1 MSEEDYLDLYEKHQ
15 AGTATPAERARFEAY
30 LGTADLP
37 DLPWN
42 EAEHGDEGA
51 TQAAIFQRLRQNGVS
66 APTRRRRT
74 PWAALLAFVLVLVA
88 GIGGYWKWQHRAAP
102 AVAQRS
108 ARPAAPVV
116 LRPGRNQA
124 VLTLADGRTVLLDQA
139 HLGVLAQQGGSQVQK
154 TADGQLIYA
163 AGTLAASQPLLY
175 NTVATPRGGQYQL
188 TLPDGS
194 QVWLNAASS
203 LRFPV
208 ALTGA
213 ERRVELT
220 GEAYFEVAKDARH
233 PFKVAAR
240 GTEVTV
246 LGTHFDVQAYD
257 DEPALAA
264 TLLEG
269 AVRLNLGAQQALLR
283 PGQQARP
290 RPDGTIQV
298 REVDV
303 QHAVAWKNGYFV
315 FNDEPIEAIMRQV
328 ARWYDV
334 DVRCPSTL
342 TNKDFNGKISRYKD
356 AADVLRVLELTGA
369 VHFTTQGRRITVQP

>member
-1 MSEEDYLDLYEKHQ
+1 MTDEEYLILFEKHQ
-15 AGTATPAERARFEAY
+15 ANMATPEELARFKAY
-30 LGTADLP
+30 LETVELP
-37 DLPWN
+37 DLPWD
-42 EAEHGDEGA
+42 EARMGAELDTRNSIFGRLQQA
-51 TQAAIFQRLRQNGVS
+51 TQPLR
-66 APTRRRRT
+66 PKRRRQ
-74 PWAALLAFVLVLVA
+74 WAGLLGLLALLVVGL
-88 GIGGYWKWQHRAAP
+88 GYWSMRTRK
-102 AVAQRS
+102 
-108 ARPAAPVV
+108 AAPVAATKPAKPQP
-116 LRPGRNQA
+116 LAAGRNQA
-124 VLTLADGRTVLLDQA
+124 LLTLADGRTVLLDQA
-139 HLGVLAQQGGSQVQK
+139 HLGLLAQQGGSQVQK
-154 TADGQLIYA
+154 TADGQLRYA
-163 AGTLAASQPLLY
+163 ASAPTASQPLY

-208 ALTGA
+208 AFTGA

-240 GTEVTV
+240 GAEVTV

-269 AVRLNLGAQQALLR
+269 AVRLGQGTQQALLR
-283 PGQQARP
+283 PGQQARCWP
-290 RPDGTIQV
+290 QGTIQV
-298 REVDV
+298 HEVDV

-328 ARWYDV
+328 SRWYDV
-334 DVRCPSTL
+334 DVHYQSTL

-369 VHFTTQGRRITVQP
+369 VHFTTEGRRITVQP

>member
-1 MSEEDYLDLYEKHQ
+1 MTDDEYLDLYEKQ
-15 AGTATPAERARFEAY
+15 QTRTATAEELARLEAY
-30 LGTADLP
+30 LAAHPLP
-37 DLPWN
+37 DLPWD
-42 EAEHGDEGA
+42 EARMGA
-51 TQAAIFQRLRQNGVS
+51 EAAARTAIWQRLEPGLK
-66 APTRRRRT
+66 PPRRRRR
-74 PWAALLAFVLVLVA
+74 WASLLVLIVVLVA
-88 GIGGYWKWQHRAAP
+88 GAGYLRWQRAAAP
-102 AVAQRS
+102 AI
-108 ARPAAPVV
+108 ARRPPAAPAR
-116 LRPGRNQA
+116 LAPGRSQA
-124 VLTLADGRTVLLDQA
+124 LLTLADGRTVLLDQVSQG
-139 HLGVLAQQGGSQVQK
+139 LLARQGASQVQK
-154 TADGQLIYA
+154 TADGQLRYA
-163 AGTLAASQPLLY
+163 AGALAAGQPLLY

-203 LRFPV
+203 LHFPV
-208 ALTGA
+208 AFAGA

-220 GEAYFEVAKDARH
+220 GEAYFEVAKDAKH

-240 GTEVTV
+240 GAEITV
-246 LGTHFDVQAYD
+246 LGTHFDVQAYS
-257 DEPALAA
+257 DEPALAT

-269 AVRLNLGAQQALLR
+269 AVRLGQGTQQALLR
-283 PGQQARP
+283 PGQQARCWAT
-290 RPDGTIQV
+290 GTIQV

-334 DVRCPSTL
+334 DVQYQGTL

-369 VHFTTQGRRITVQP
+369 VHFTTEGRRITVQP

>member
-1 MSEEDYLDLYEKHQ
+1 MTDDEYLDLYEKQ
-15 AGTATPAERARFEAY
+15 QTRTATAEELARLEAY
-30 LGTADLP
+30 LAAHPLP
-37 DLPWN
+37 DLPWD
-42 EAEHGDEGA
+42 EARMGTEAA
-51 TQAAIFQRLRQNGVS
+51 TQAAIWQRLRPGLK
-66 APTRRRRT
+66 PPRRRLR
-74 PWAALLAFVLVLVA
+74 WAGLLALVVVLVA
-88 GIGGYWKWQHRAAP
+88 GAGYLRWQRAPAPVAARRPAPPAAP
-102 AVAQRS
+102 AQLA
-108 ARPAAPVV
+108 
-116 LRPGRNQA
+116 PGRSQA
-124 VLTLADGRTVLLDQA
+124 LLTLADGRTVLLDQA
-139 HLGVLAQQGGSQVQK
+139 GRGLLARQGSSQVQK
-154 TADGQLIYA
+154 TAAGQLRYA
-163 AGTLAASQPLLY
+163 AGVAAASQPLLY

-208 ALTGA
+208 AFAGA

-240 GTEVTV
+240 GAEVTV
-246 LGTHFDVQAYD
+246 LGTHFDVQAYP

-269 AVRLNLGAQQALLR
+269 AVRLRQGAQQVLLR
-283 PGQQARP
+283 PGQQGRP
-290 RPDGTIQV
+290 QPDGTVQV

-303 QHAVAWKNGYFV
+303 QHAVAWKNGYFI
-315 FNDEPIEAIMRQV
+315 FTDEPIEGIMRQV

-334 DVRCPSTL
+334 DVQYQGAL
-342 TNKDFNGKISRYKD
+342 TDKDFNGKISRYKD
-356 AADVLRVLELTGA
+356 AAAVLRMLELTGA

>member
-1 MSEEDYLDLYEKHQ
+1 MTEEEYLALYEKHQ
-15 AGTATPAERARFEAY
+15 AGTATPAEQARFDAY
-30 LGTADLP
+30 LATADLP

-42 EAEHGDEGA
+42 EAEHGDEAA
-51 TQAAIFQRLRQNGVS
+51 TQAAIYQRLRQSGVS
-66 APTRRRRT
+66 APARRRRT
-74 PWAALLAFVLVLVA
+74 PWAALLAFVVLLVA
-88 GIGGYWKWQHRAAP
+88 GGYWSWQHRAAP
-102 AVAQRS
+102 TVAQRP
-108 ARPAAPVV
+108 ARPAAPQA
-116 LRPGRNQA
+116 LRPGHNQA
-124 VLTLADGRTVLLDQA
+124 LLTLADGRTVLLDQA
-139 HLGVLAQQGGSQVQK
+139 HLGLLAQQGGSQVQK
-154 TADGQLIYA
+154 TADGQLRYA
-163 AGTLAASQPLLY
+163 ASTGASALLY

-208 ALTGA
+208 AFTGA

-220 GEAYFEVAKDARH
+220 GEAYFEIAKDARH

-240 GTEVTV
+240 GAEVTV

-257 DEPALAA
+257 DEPALAT
-264 TLLEG
+264 TLLKG
-269 AVRLNLGAQQALLR
+269 AVRLGQGAQQALLR
-283 PGQQARP
+283 PGQQARCWP
-290 RPDGTIQV
+290 QGTLQV

-334 DVRCPSTL
+334 DVQYQGTL

-369 VHFTTQGRRITVQP
+369 VHFTTQGRRIVVQP

>member
-1 MSEEDYLDLYEKHQ
+1 MTDEEYVSLFEKHQ
-15 AGTATPAERARFEAY
+15 ANTATPEELARFKTY
-30 LGTADLP
+30 LAQTELP
-37 DLPWN
+37 DLPW
-42 EAEHGDEGA
+42 DEKLMGSEED
-51 TQAAIFQRLRQNGVS
+51 TQAGIWERLHQTV
-66 APTRRRRT
+66 APPRPKQTRRR
-74 PWAALLAFVLVLVA
+74 AGLLLALAVVLMV
-88 GIGGYWKWQHRAAP
+88 IGLGYIAWP
-102 AVAQRS
+102 G
-108 ARPAAPVV
+108 RPAPVPV
-116 LRPGRNQA
+116 AVRSLPHPLAPGRNQA
-124 VLTLADGRTVLLDQA
+124 VLTLADGSTVLLDQVRKG
-139 HLGVLAQQGGSQVQK
+139 LLAQQGGSQVQK
-154 TADGQLIYA
+154 TADGQLRYA
-163 AGTLAASQPLLY
+163 AGEATTPTLLF

-208 ALTGA
+208 AFAGA

-233 PFKVAAR
+233 PFKVTAR
-240 GTEVTV
+240 GAEVTV
-246 LGTHFDVQAYD
+246 LGTHFNVQAYD
-257 DEPALAA
+257 DEPALAT

-283 PGQQARP
+283 PGQQAQA

-334 DVRCPSTL
+334 DVRCQGTL

-369 VHFTTQGRRITVQP
+369 VHFTTEGRRITVQP

>member
-1 MSEEDYLDLYEKHQ
+1 MTDEEYLDLYEKHQ
-15 AGTATPAERARFEAY
+15 AGTATPAERARFEAT
-30 LGTADLP
+30 LGAADLP
-37 DLPWN
+37 DLPWQ
-42 EAEHGDEGA
+42 AAAHGDEAA
-51 TQAAIFQRLRQNGVS
+51 TQAAIFQRLRQSGVP
-66 APTRRRRT
+66 APGRRRRT
-74 PWAALLAFVLVLVA
+74 PWAALLAFVMLLVA
-88 GIGGYWKWQHRAAP
+88 GVGGYWGWQRRAAP
-102 AVAQRS
+102 AVARRP
-108 ARPAAPVV
+108 APRPAAPVA

-124 VLTLADGRTVLLDQA
+124 LLTLADGRTVLLDQA
-139 HLGVLAQQGGSQVQK
+139 HLGLLARQGGSQVQK
-154 TADGQLIYA
+154 TADGQLRYAGGA
-163 AGTLAASQPLLY
+163 AGGARLY

-208 ALTGA
+208 AFTEA

-233 PFKVAAR
+233 PFKVTAR
-240 GTEVTV
+240 GAEVTV

-269 AVRLNLGAQQALLR
+269 AVQVRQGTQQALLR
-283 PGQQARP
+283 PGQQGRCWP
-290 RPDGTIQV
+290 QGQVQV

-334 DVRCPSTL
+334 DVQYQGVL

-356 AADVLRVLELTGA
+356 AADVLRVLALTGA
-369 VHFTTQGRRITVQP
+369 VHFTTEGRRITVQP

>member
-1 MSEEDYLDLYEKHQ
+1 MTDDEYLDLYDKQ
-15 AGTATPAERARFEAY
+15 QTRTATAEELARLEAY
-30 LGTADLP
+30 LAANPLP
-37 DLPWN
+37 DLPWD
-42 EAEHGDEGA
+42 EARMGA
-51 TQAAIFQRLRQNGVS
+51 EEAARAAIWQRLRPSLQP
-66 APTRRRRT
+66 ARRRRR
-74 PWAALLAFVLVLVA
+74 WAGLLALVVVLVA
-88 GIGGYWKWQHRAAP
+88 GIGYLRWPRTP
-102 AVAQRS
+102 TPPVASRPG
-108 ARPAAPVV
+108 RPAAPAR
-116 LRPGRNQA
+116 LAPGRNQA
-124 VLTLADGRTVLLDQA
+124 LLTLADGRTVLLDQA
-139 HLGVLAQQGGSQVQK
+139 GRGLLARQGGSQVQK
-154 TADGQLIYA
+154 TADGQLRYA
-163 AGTLAASQPLLY
+163 VGAPTTGQPLLY

-208 ALTGA
+208 AFTGA

-240 GTEVTV
+240 GAEVTV
-246 LGTHFDVQAYD
+246 LGTHFDVQAYP

-269 AVRLNLGAQQALLR
+269 AVRLSQGSRQVVLQ

-290 RPDGTIQV
+290 QPDGTVQV
-298 REVDV
+298 RAVDV

-315 FNDEPIEAIMRQV
+315 FNDEPIEGIMRQV

-334 DVRCPSTL
+334 DVQYQGAL

-356 AADVLRVLELTGA
+356 AAAVLRMLELTGA
-369 VHFTTQGRRITVQP
+369 VRFTTQGHRITVQP

>member
-1 MSEEDYLDLYEKHQ
+1 MTDEEYLDLYEKHQ
-15 AGTATPAERARFEAY
+15 AGTATPAERARFEAT
-30 LGTADLP
+30 LGAADLP
-37 DLPWN
+37 DLPWQ
-42 EAEHGDEGA
+42 AAAHGDEAA
-51 TQAAIFQRLRQNGVS
+51 TQAAIFQRLRQSGVP
-66 APTRRRRT
+66 APGRRRRT
-74 PWAALLAFVLVLVA
+74 PWAALLAFVVLLVA
-88 GIGGYWKWQHRAAP
+88 GVGGYWGWQRRAAP
-102 AVAQRS
+102 AVARRP
-108 ARPAAPVV
+108 APRPAAPVA

-124 VLTLADGRTVLLDQA
+124 LLTLADGRTVLLDQA
-139 HLGVLAQQGGSQVQK
+139 HLGLLARQGGSQVQK
-154 TADGQLIYA
+154 TADGQLRYAGGA
-163 AGTLAASQPLLY
+163 AGGARLY

-208 ALTGA
+208 AFTEA

-233 PFKVAAR
+233 PFKVTAR
-240 GTEVTV
+240 GAEVTV

-269 AVRLNLGAQQALLR
+269 AVQVRQGTQQALLR
-283 PGQQARP
+283 PGQQGRCWP
-290 RPDGTIQV
+290 QGQVQV

-334 DVRCPSTL
+334 DVQYQGVL

-356 AADVLRVLELTGA
+356 AADVLRVLALTGA
-369 VHFTTQGRRITVQP
+369 VHFTTEGRRITVQP

>member
-1 MSEEDYLDLYEKHQ
+1 MTDDEYLDLYDKQ
-15 AGTATPAERARFEAY
+15 QTRTATAEELARLEAY
-30 LGTADLP
+30 LAATALP
-37 DLPWN
+37 DLPWE
-42 EAEHGDEGA
+42 EARMGPQA
-51 TQAAIFQRLRQNGVS
+51 TVQAAIWRRLQGSMAPPPARRRLR
-66 APTRRRRT
+66 
-74 PWAALLAFVLVLVA
+74 WASLVALLVGLVA
-88 GIGGYWKWQHRAAP
+88 GLGYLRW
-102 AVAQRS
+102 
-108 ARPAAPVV
+108 RPAAPLAAKRPVAPV
-116 LRPGRNQA
+116 APARLAPGRSQA
-124 VLTLADGRTVLLDQA
+124 LLTLADGRTVLLDQA
-139 HLGVLAQQGGSQVQK
+139 RQGLLARQGASQVQK
-154 TADGQLIYA
+154 TASGQLRYATSAPA
-163 AGTLAASQPLLY
+163 AGQPLLY

-208 ALTGA
+208 AFSGA

-220 GEAYFEVAKDARH
+220 GEAYFEVAKDAVH

-240 GTEVTV
+240 GAEVVV
-246 LGTHFDVQAYD
+246 LGTHFDVNAYA
-257 DEPALAA
+257 DEPALAT

-269 AVRLNLGAQQALLR
+269 AVRLSQGAQQATLR

-290 RPDGTIQV
+290 RPGGTIQV
-298 REVDV
+298 REVDP

-334 DVRCPSTL
+334 DVQYQGRL

-356 AADVLRVLELTGA
+356 ATAVLHMLELTGA

>member
-1 MSEEDYLDLYEKHQ
+1 MTDEEYLILFEKCQ
-15 AGTATPAERARFEAY
+15 ANTATAAERARFEAY
-30 LGTADLP
+30 LAAAELP

-42 EAEHGDEGA
+42 EASMGAEAATRHRIFERLQPA
-51 TQAAIFQRLRQNGVS
+51 TQPPR
-66 APTRRRRT
+66 PKRRRQ
-74 PWAALLAFVLVLVA
+74 WAGLLALLAVLAIGLV
-88 GIGGYWKWQHRAAP
+88 YWNLRPRQAAP
-102 AVAQRS
+102 LATTK
-108 ARPAAPVV
+108 PAKLQPLA
-116 LRPGRNQA
+116 PGRSQA
-124 VLTLADGRTVLLDQA
+124 TLTLADGRTVLLDQA
-139 HLGVLAQQGGSQVQK
+139 QRGMLARQGASQVQK
-154 TADGQLIYA
+154 TADGQLRYA
-163 AGTLAASQPLLY
+163 AGAAAANTLLF

-208 ALTGA
+208 AFTGA

-220 GEAYFEVAKDARH
+220 GEAYFEVAKDAKH

-246 LGTHFDVQAYD
+246 LGTHFDVQAYA
-257 DEPALAA
+257 DEPALAT

-269 AVRLNLGAQQALLR
+269 SVRLRQGAQQVLLR
-283 PGQQARP
+283 PGQQAQP
-290 RPDGTIQV
+290 RPAGTIRV

-328 ARWYDV
+328 SRWYDV
-334 DVRCPSTL
+334 DVRYQGTL

-356 AADVLRVLELTGA
+356 AAAVLRVLELTGA
-369 VHFTTQGRRITVQP
+369 VHFTTEGRRITVQP

>member
-1 MSEEDYLDLYEKHQ
+1 MTEEEYLILFEKHQ
-15 AGTATPAERARFEAY
+15 AHTATPAELARFQAY
-30 LGTADLP
+30 LAQAELP
-37 DLPWN
+37 DLPWDEHLLGP
-42 EAEHGDEGA
+42 EAA
-51 TQAAIFQRLRQNGVS
+51 TRTRIFERLRAATG
-66 APTRRRRT
+66 PPRRRRRQQ
-74 PWAALLAFVLVLVA
+74 WAGLSMLLAALAA
-88 GIGGYWKWQHRAAP
+88 GLGYWHWHHLP
-102 AVAQRS
+102 P
-108 ARPAAPVV
+108 PAAPVAV
-116 LRPGRNQA
+116 QKPAAPQPLAPNHNQA
-124 VLTLADGRTVLLDQA
+124 LLTLADGRTVLLNQA
-139 HLGVLAQQGGSQVQK
+139 QRGVLARQGASQVQK
-154 TADGQLIYA
+154 TADGQLRYA
-163 AGTLAASQPLLY
+163 AGAPLASQPLLY

-208 ALTGA
+208 AFGGA

-240 GTEVTV
+240 GAEVTV
-246 LGTHFDVQAYD
+246 LGTHFDVQSYA
-257 DEPALAA
+257 DEPALAT

-269 AVRLNLGAQQALLR
+269 AVQLRQGTQQTLLR
-283 PGQQARP
+283 PGQQAQAQ
-290 RPDGTIQV
+290 PDGNIRV

-315 FNDEPIEAIMRQV
+315 FNDEPIEGIMRQV

-334 DVRCPSTL
+334 DVQYRGAL
-342 TNKDFNGKISRYKD
+342 TDKDFNGKISRYKD
-356 AADVLRVLELTGA
+356 AAAVLRMLELTGA

>member
-1 MSEEDYLDLYEKHQ
+1 MTDDEYLDLYEKQ
-15 AGTATPAERARFEAY
+15 QTRTATAGELARLEAY
-30 LGTADLP
+30 LAAHPLP
-37 DLPWN
+37 DLPWDEVRMGA
-42 EAEHGDEGA
+42 EAA
-51 TQAAIFQRLRQNGVS
+51 AQAAIWQRLRPGLK
-66 APTRRRRT
+66 PPRRRLR
-74 PWAALLAFVLVLVA
+74 WAGLLALVVVLVA
-88 GIGGYWKWQHRAAP
+88 GAGYLRWQLTPAPGVARRPAPPAAP
-102 AVAQRS
+102 ARLA
-108 ARPAAPVV
+108 
-116 LRPGRNQA
+116 PGRNQA
-124 VLTLADGRTVLLDQA
+124 LLTLADGRTVLLDQA
-139 HLGVLAQQGGSQVQK
+139 GRGLLARQGASQVQK
-154 TADGQLIYA
+154 TADGQLRYA
-163 AGTLAASQPLLY
+163 ASAPTASQPLLY

-208 ALTGA
+208 AFAGA

-240 GTEVTV
+240 GAEVTV
-246 LGTHFDVQAYD
+246 LGTHFDVQAYP
-257 DEPALAA
+257 DEPVLAT

-269 AVRLNLGAQQALLR
+269 AVRLTQGAQQALLR

-290 RPDGTIQV
+290 RPDGSIQV

-303 QHAVAWKNGYFV
+303 QHAVAWKTGYFV
-315 FNDEPIEAIMRQV
+315 FNDEPIEGIMRQV

-334 DVRCPSTL
+334 DVQYQGVL
-342 TNKDFNGKISRYKD
+342 TDKDFNGKISRYKD
-356 AADVLRVLELTGA
+356 AAAVLRMLELTGT

>member
-1 MSEEDYLDLYEKHQ
+1 MTDEEYLDLYEKHQ
-15 AGTATPAERARFEAY
+15 AGTATPAERARFEAT
-30 LGTADLP
+30 LGAADLP
-37 DLPWN
+37 DLPWQ
-42 EAEHGDEGA
+42 AAAHGDEAA
-51 TQAAIFQRLRQNGVS
+51 TQAAIFQRLRQSGVP
-66 APTRRRRT
+66 APGRRRRT
-74 PWAALLAFVLVLVA
+74 PWAALLVFVVLLVA
-88 GIGGYWKWQHRAAP
+88 GVGGYWSWQRRAAP
-102 AVAQRS
+102 AVARRP
-108 ARPAAPVV
+108 ARPAAPVA

-124 VLTLADGRTVLLDQA
+124 LLTLADGRTVLLDQA
-139 HLGVLAQQGGSQVQK
+139 HLGLLARQGGSQVQK
-154 TADGQLIYA
+154 TADGQLRYAGGA
-163 AGTLAASQPLLY
+163 AGGARLY

-208 ALTGA
+208 AFTEA

-233 PFKVAAR
+233 PFKVTAR
-240 GTEVTV
+240 GAEVTV

-269 AVRLNLGAQQALLR
+269 AVQVRQGTQQALLR
-283 PGQQARP
+283 PGQQGRCWP
-290 RPDGTIQV
+290 QGQVQV

-334 DVRCPSTL
+334 DVQYQGVL

-356 AADVLRVLELTGA
+356 AADVLRVLALTGA
-369 VHFTTQGRRITVQP
+369 VHFTTEGRRITVQP

>member
-1 MSEEDYLDLYEKHQ
+1 MTEEEYLDLYEKHQ
-15 AGTATPAERARFEAY
+15 AGTATPAEQARFEAT
-30 LGTADLP
+30 LGAAYLP
-37 DLPWN
+37 DLPWQK
-42 EAEHGDEGA
+42 AEHGDEAA
-51 TQAAIFQRLRQNGVS
+51 TQAAIFQRLQQSGVP
-66 APTRRRRT
+66 APGRRRRT
-74 PWAALLAFVLVLVA
+74 PWAALLAFVLLLVA
-88 GIGGYWKWQHRAAP
+88 GGGGYWNWQHRTAP
-102 AVAQRS
+102 TVAQQP
-108 ARPAAPVV
+108 ARPAAPVA

-124 VLTLADGRTVLLDQA
+124 MLTLADGRTVLLDQA
-139 HLGVLAQQGGSQVQK
+139 HPGMLAQQGSSQVQK
-154 TADGQLIYA
+154 TADGQLRYA
-163 AGTLAASQPLLY
+163 TGVPIANQPLLY

-208 ALTGA
+208 AFSGG

-220 GEAYFEVAKDARH
+220 GEAYFEVAKDGQH

-240 GTEVTV
+240 GAEVTV

-269 AVRLNLGAQQALLR
+269 SVRLDQGAQQALLR
-283 PGQQARP
+283 PGQQGRCWP
-290 RPDGTIQV
+290 QGKMQV
-298 REVDV
+298 QEVDV

-334 DVRCPSTL
+334 DVRYQGAL
-342 TNKDFNGKISRYKD
+342 ANKDFNGKISRYKD

-369 VHFTTQGRRITVQP
+369 VHFTTEGRRITVQP

>member
-1 MSEEDYLDLYEKHQ
+1 MTEDEYLDLYEKHQ

-30 LGTADLP
+30 LGAADLP
-37 DLPWN
+37 DLPWQ
-42 EAEHGDEGA
+42 EAEHGNEA
-51 TQAAIFQRLRQNGVS
+51 TTQAAIFQHLRQSGVP
-66 APTRRRRT
+66 APTRRRRQL
-74 PWAALLAFVLVLVA
+74 WAALLACVVVLVA
-88 GIGGYWKWQHRAAP
+88 GVEGYWGWQHQAAP
-102 AVAQRS
+102 TVVQRP
-108 ARPAAPVV
+108 ARPVAPVA
-116 LRPGRNQA
+116 LHPGRNQA
-124 VLTLADGRTVLLDQA
+124 VLTLADGSTVLLDQA
-139 HLGVLAQQGGSQVQK
+139 RQGLLARQGGSQVQK
-154 TADGQLIYA
+154 TADGQLRYA
-163 AGTLAASQPLLY
+163 AGAASTAPLY
-175 NTVATPRGGQYQL
+175 NMVATPRGGQYQL

-208 ALTGA
+208 AFTGA

-240 GTEVTV
+240 GAEVTV

-257 DEPALAA
+257 DEPALTA

-269 AVRLNLGAQQALLR
+269 AVRLDLGAQQALLR

-298 REVDV
+298 RAVDV

-334 DVRCPSTL
+334 DVRCQGL
-342 TNKDFNGKISRYKD
+342 LANKDFNGKISRYKD

-369 VHFTTQGRRITVQP
+369 VHFTTESRRITVQP

>member
-1 MSEEDYLDLYEKHQ
+1 MTDEEYLDLYEKHQ
-15 AGTATPAERARFEAY
+15 AGTATPAEQARFEAY
-30 LGTADLP
+30 LGTIDLP
-37 DLPWN
+37 DLPWQ
-42 EAEHGDEGA
+42 AAAHGDEAA
-51 TQAAIFQRLRQNGVS
+51 TQAAVYQRLRQSGVP
-66 APTRRRRT
+66 APGRRRRT
-74 PWAALLAFVLVLVA
+74 PWAALLAFAVLLIA
-88 GIGGYWKWQHRAAP
+88 GVGGYWSWQHRAAP
-102 AVAQRS
+102 AVAR
-108 ARPAAPVV
+108 RPALRPAVPVA

-124 VLTLADGRTVLLDQA
+124 LLTLADGRTVLLDQA
-139 HLGVLAQQGGSQVQK
+139 HLGLLARQGGSQVQK
-154 TADGQLIYA
+154 TADGQLRYAVGA
-163 AGTLAASQPLLY
+163 AGGGLLY

-208 ALTGA
+208 AFTGA

-220 GEAYFEVAKDARH
+220 GEAYFEVAKDAKH

-240 GTEVTV
+240 GAEVTV
-246 LGTHFDVQAYD
+246 LGTHFDVQAYA

-269 AVRLNLGAQQALLR
+269 AVRLSQGTQRALLR
-283 PGQQARP
+283 PGQQGRCWP
-290 RPDGTIQV
+290 QGQVQV

-334 DVRCPSTL
+334 DVQYQGAL

-356 AADVLRVLELTGA
+356 AADVLRVLALTGA
-369 VHFTTQGRRITVQP
+369 VHFTTEGRRITVQP

>member
-1 MSEEDYLDLYEKHQ
+1 MTDEEYLILFEKCQ
-15 AGTATPAERARFEAY
+15 ANTATAAERARFDAY
-30 LGTADLP
+30 LATAELP
-37 DLPWN
+37 DLPWDAASMGA
-42 EAEHGDEGA
+42 EAA
-51 TQAAIFQRLRQNGVS
+51 TRHRISERLQHATR
-66 APTRRRRT
+66 PPRPKRRRQ
-74 PWAALLAFVLVLVA
+74 WAGLLALLAALV
-88 GIGGYWKWQHRAAP
+88 IGLGYWHLRPYQAAP
-102 AVAQRS
+102 LATVK
-108 ARPAAPVV
+108 PAKPQPLA
-116 LRPGRNQA
+116 PGRSQA
-124 VLTLADGRTVLLDQA
+124 TLTLADGRTVLLDQA
-139 HLGVLAQQGGSQVQK
+139 QRGLLARQGASQVQK
-154 TADGQLIYA
+154 TADGQLRYA
-163 AGTLAASQPLLY
+163 ASAATSNALLF

-208 ALTGA
+208 PFTGA

-220 GEAYFEVAKDARH
+220 GEAYFEVTKDAKH

-240 GTEVTV
+240 GAEVTV
-246 LGTHFDVQAYD
+246 LGTHFDVQAYA

-269 AVRLNLGAQQALLR
+269 SVRLRQGAQQALLR
-283 PGQQARP
+283 PGQQAQP
-290 RPDGTIQV
+290 RPDGTIRV

-334 DVRCPSTL
+334 DVRYQGTL

-356 AADVLRVLELTGA
+356 ATAVLRVLELTGA
-369 VHFTTQGRRITVQP
+369 VHFTTEGRRITVQP

>member
-1 MSEEDYLDLYEKHQ
+1 MTDEEYLDLYEKHQ
-15 AGTATPAERARFEAY
+15 AGTATPAERARFEAT
-30 LGTADLP
+30 LGAADLP
-37 DLPWN
+37 DLPWQ
-42 EAEHGDEGA
+42 EAEHGDEAA
-51 TQAAIFQRLRQNGVS
+51 TQAAIFQRLRQSGLP
-66 APTRRRRT
+66 APGRRRRT
-74 PWAALLAFVLVLVA
+74 PWAALLVFVVVLVA
-88 GIGGYWKWQHRAAP
+88 GGYWGWPHRAAP
-102 AVAQRS
+102 AVARRP
-108 ARPAAPVV
+108 ARPAAPVA

-124 VLTLADGRTVLLDQA
+124 LLTLADGRTVLLDQA
-139 HLGVLAQQGGSQVQK
+139 HLGLLAQQGGSQVQK
-154 TADGQLIYA
+154 TADGQLRYA
-163 AGTLAASQPLLY
+163 ASAAAGAPLY

-208 ALTGA
+208 AFGGA

-240 GTEVTV
+240 GAEVTV

-257 DEPALAA
+257 DEPALAT

-269 AVRLNLGAQQALLR
+269 AVRLDLGAQQALLR
-283 PGQQARP
+283 PGQQARCWP
-290 RPDGTIQV
+290 QGTIQV

-334 DVRCPSTL
+334 DVRCQGPL
-342 TNKDFNGKISRYKD
+342 ANKDFNGKISRYKD

-369 VHFTTQGRRITVQP
+369 VHFTTEGRRITVQP

>member
-1 MSEEDYLDLYEKHQ
+1 MTDKEYVLLVEKCR
-15 AGTATPAERARFEAY
+15 AKTATPEEQARLDAY
-30 LGTADLP
+30 LATAELP
-37 DLPWN
+37 DLPWD
-42 EAEHGDEGA
+42 EARMGA
-51 TQAAIFQRLRQNGVS
+51 ELATHDRLRHRLRQ
-66 APTRRRRT
+66 ATQPLRRQRRQ
-74 PWAALLAFVLVLVA
+74 WAGLLGLLLAGLAVGL
-88 GIGGYWKWQHRAAP
+88 GYWGWQPHRATP
-102 AVAQRS
+102 VAVATATPQPL
-108 ARPAAPVV
+108 A
-116 LRPGRNQA
+116 PGRSQA
-124 VLTLADGRTVLLDQA
+124 TLTLADGRTVLLDQA
-139 HLGVLAQQGGSQVQK
+139 RRGVLARQGASQVQK
-154 TADGQLIYA
+154 TADGQLRYATGAA
-163 AGTLAASQPLLY
+163 AGSALLF

-208 ALTGA
+208 AFGGA

-220 GEAYFEVAKDARH
+220 GEAYFEVAKDAAH

-240 GTEVTV
+240 GAEVTV
-246 LGTHFDVQAYD
+246 LGTHFDVQAYA

-269 AVRLNLGAQQALLR
+269 SVRLRQGAQQALLR
-283 PGQQARP
+283 PGQQAQP
-290 RPDGTIQV
+290 QPQPDGTIRV
-298 REVDV
+298 RAVDV

-334 DVRCPSTL
+334 DVRYQGPL

-356 AADVLRVLELTGA
+356 AAAVLRVLELTGA
-369 VHFTTQGRRITVQP
+369 VHFTTEGRRITVQP

>member
-1 MSEEDYLDLYEKHQ
+1 MTDDEYLDLYDKQ
-15 AGTATPAERARFEAY
+15 QTRTATAEELARLETY
-30 LGTADLP
+30 LAANPLP
-37 DLPWN
+37 DLPWD
-42 EAEHGDEGA
+42 EANMGA
-51 TQAAIFQRLRQNGVS
+51 EATARAAIWRRLRPSLQ
-66 APTRRRRT
+66 PPRRRRR
-74 PWAALLAFVLVLVA
+74 WVSLLALVVVLVA
-88 GIGGYWKWQHRAAP
+88 GVGYLRWPRTPAPSVARRPSPPAAP
-102 AVAQRS
+102 ARLA
-108 ARPAAPVV
+108 
-116 LRPGRNQA
+116 PGRNQA
-124 VLTLADGRTVLLDQA
+124 LLTLADGRTVLLDQA
-139 HLGVLAQQGGSQVQK
+139 GRGLLARQGSSQVQK
-154 TADGQLIYA
+154 TADGQLRYA
-163 AGTLAASQPLLY
+163 AGASLASQPLLY

-208 ALTGA
+208 AFTGA

-240 GTEVTV
+240 GAEVTV
-246 LGTHFDVQAYD
+246 LGTHFDVQAYP

-269 AVRLNLGAQQALLR
+269 AVRLSQGPRQVVLQ

-290 RPDGTIQV
+290 QPDGTVQV
-298 REVDV
+298 RAVDV

-315 FNDEPIEAIMRQV
+315 FNDEPIEGIMRQV

-334 DVRCPSTL
+334 DVQYQGAL

-356 AADVLRVLELTGA
+356 AAAVLRMLELTGA
-369 VHFTTQGRRITVQP
+369 VRFTTQGRLITVQP

>member
-1 MSEEDYLDLYEKHQ
+1 MTDEEYLDLYEKHQ
-15 AGTATPAERARFEAY
+15 ASTATPAERARFEAT
-30 LGTADLP
+30 LGATDLP
-37 DLPWN
+37 DLPWQ
-42 EAEHGDEGA
+42 EAEHGDEAA
-51 TQAAIFQRLRQNGVS
+51 TQAAIFQRLQQSGLP
-66 APTRRRRT
+66 APGRRRRT
-74 PWAALLAFVLVLVA
+74 PWAALLAFVVLLVA
-88 GIGGYWKWQHRAAP
+88 GGYWGWQHRTAP
-102 AVAQRS
+102 AVARRP
-108 ARPAAPVV
+108 ARPAAPVA

-124 VLTLADGRTVLLDQA
+124 LLTLADGRTVLLDQA
-139 HLGVLAQQGGSQVQK
+139 HLGLLAQQGGSQVQK
-154 TADGQLIYA
+154 TADGQLRYA
-163 AGTLAASQPLLY
+163 ASAPTTSQSLY
-175 NTVATPRGGQYQL
+175 NTLATPRGGQYQL

-208 ALTGA
+208 SFAGA

-240 GTEVTV
+240 GAEVTV

-269 AVRLNLGAQQALLR
+269 AVRLGQGTQQALLR
-283 PGQQARP
+283 PGQQARCWP
-290 RPDGTIQV
+290 QGTIQV

-334 DVRCPSTL
+334 DVRCQGTL

-369 VHFTTQGRRITVQP
+369 VHFTTEGRRITVQP

>member
-1 MSEEDYLDLYEKHQ
+1 MTDDEYLDLYDKQ
-15 AGTATPAERARFEAY
+15 QTRTATAEELARLEAY
-30 LGTADLP
+30 LAANPLP
-37 DLPWN
+37 NLPWDETSMGS
-42 EAEHGDEGA
+42 EAA
-51 TQAAIFQRLRQNGVS
+51 TRAAIWQRLRPGLKP
-66 APTRRRRT
+66 ARRRLR
-74 PWAALLAFVLVLVA
+74 WAGLLALVVVLVA
-88 GIGGYWKWQHRAAP
+88 GVGYLRWQRAP
-102 AVAQRS
+102 APPVARRS
-108 ARPAAPVV
+108 PPPTAPARLA
-116 LRPGRNQA
+116 PGRNQA
-124 VLTLADGRTVLLDQA
+124 LLTLADGRTVLLDQA
-139 HLGVLAQQGGSQVQK
+139 GRGLLARQGSSQVQK
-154 TADGQLIYA
+154 TADGQLRYA
-163 AGTLAASQPLLY
+163 AGTPLASQPLLY

-208 ALTGA
+208 AFTGA

-240 GTEVTV
+240 GAEVTV
-246 LGTHFDVQAYD
+246 LGTHFDVQAYA

-269 AVRLNLGAQQALLR
+269 AVRLSQGSRQVVLQ

-290 RPDGTIQV
+290 QPDGTLQA
-298 REVDV
+298 RAVDV

-315 FNDEPIEAIMRQV
+315 FNDEPIEGIMRQV

-334 DVRCPSTL
+334 DVQYQGTL
-342 TNKDFNGKISRYKD
+342 TNKDFNGRISRYKD
-356 AADVLRVLELTGA
+356 AAAVLRMLELTGA

>member
-1 MSEEDYLDLYEKHQ
+1 MTDEEYLDLYEKHQ
-15 AGTATPAERARFEAY
+15 AGTATPAERARFEAT
-30 LGTADLP
+30 LGATDLP
-37 DLPWN
+37 DLPWQ
-42 EAEHGDEGA
+42 EAEHGDEAA
-51 TQAAIFQRLRQNGVS
+51 TQAAIFQRLRQSGLP
-66 APTRRRRT
+66 APGRRRRT
-74 PWAALLAFVLVLVA
+74 PWAALLAFVVVLVA
-88 GIGGYWKWQHRAAP
+88 GGYWDWQHRPAP
-102 AVAQRS
+102 AVARRP
-108 ARPAAPVV
+108 ARPAALLA

-124 VLTLADGRTVLLDQA
+124 LLTLVDGRTVLLDQA
-139 HLGVLAQQGGSQVQK
+139 HLGLLAQQGGSQVQK
-154 TADGQLIYA
+154 TADGQLRYATSAPA
-163 AGTLAASQPLLY
+163 AGQLLY

-208 ALTGA
+208 AFTGA

-220 GEAYFEVAKDARH
+220 GEAYFEVAKDAKH
-233 PFKVAAR
+233 PFKVTAR
-240 GTEVTV
+240 GAEVTV

-269 AVRLNLGAQQALLR
+269 AVRLGQGAQQALLR
-283 PGQQARP
+283 PGQQGRCWP
-290 RPDGTIQV
+290 QGTVQV

-334 DVRCPSTL
+334 DVQYQGTL

-369 VHFTTQGRRITVQP
+369 VHFTTEGRRITVRP

>member
-1 MSEEDYLDLYEKHQ
+1 MTDEEYLILFEKHQ
-15 AGTATPAERARFEAY
+15 ANTATPEERARFQAY
-30 LGTADLP
+30 LATAELP

-42 EAEHGDEGA
+42 EALMGPEADTRNRLFERLQQA
-51 TQAAIFQRLRQNGVS
+51 TLPPRRK
-66 APTRRRRT
+66 RRRQ
-74 PWAALLAFVLVLVA
+74 WASLLVLLAVVA
-88 GIGGYWKWQHRAAP
+88 VGLGYWRWQPRRAAP
-102 AVAQRS
+102 VATTKPS
-108 ARPAAPVV
+108 KPRPLA
-116 LRPGRNQA
+116 PGRNQA
-124 VLTLADGRTVLLDQA
+124 TLTLADGRTVLLDQA
-139 HLGVLAQQGGSQVQK
+139 HRGLLAQQGASQVQK
-154 TADGQLIYA
+154 TADGQLRYA
-163 AGTLAASQPLLY
+163 TSAAASNTLLF

-208 ALTGA
+208 AFGGA

-220 GEAYFEVAKDARH
+220 GEAYFEVAKDAKH

-240 GTEVTV
+240 GAEVTV
-246 LGTHFDVQAYD
+246 LGTHFDVQAYA
-257 DEPALAA
+257 DEPALAT

-269 AVRLNLGAQQALLR
+269 AVQLRQGTQQALLR
-283 PGQQARP
+283 PGQQAQP
-290 RPDGTIQV
+290 QPDGSIRV
-298 REVDV
+298 RAVDV

-334 DVRCPSTL
+334 DVHYQSTL

-369 VHFTTQGRRITVQP
+369 VHFTTQGHRITVQP

>member
-1 MSEEDYLDLYEKHQ
+1 MTDEEYVILFEKYQ
-15 AGTATPAERARFEAY
+15 ANTATPEELARFKAY
-30 LGTADLP
+30 LAQAELP
-37 DLPWN
+37 DLPW
-42 EAEHGDEGA
+42 DETLMGSEED
-51 TQAAIFQRLRQNGVS
+51 TQTSIWERLHRTV
-66 APTRRRRT
+66 APPRPTQTRRR
-74 PWAALLAFVLVLVA
+74 AGLLLLLAIVLVVA
-88 GIGGYWKWQHRAAP
+88 GLGY
-102 AVAQRS
+102 VAWTG
-108 ARPAAPVV
+108 RPASAPVAV
-116 LRPGRNQA
+116 RPVQPRPLAPGRNQA
-124 VLTLADGRTVLLDQA
+124 VLTLADGSTVLLDQA
-139 HLGVLAQQGGSQVQK
+139 HEGLVAKQGGSQVQK
-154 TADGQLIYA
+154 TADGRLRYA
-163 AGTLAASQPLLY
+163 AAEATVPALLF

-208 ALTGA
+208 AFTGA

-233 PFKVAAR
+233 PFKVVAR
-240 GTEVTV
+240 GAEVTV
-246 LGTHFDVQAYD
+246 LGTHFNVQAYD

-269 AVRLNLGAQQALLR
+269 AVRLNLGGQQALLR
-283 PGQQARP
+283 PGQQAQP

-334 DVRCPSTL
+334 DVRCQGPL
-342 TNKDFNGKISRYKD
+342 ANKDFNGRISRYKD

-369 VHFTTQGRRITVQP
+369 VHFTTEGRRITVQP

>member
-1 MSEEDYLDLYEKHQ
+1 MTDDEYLDLYEKQ
-15 AGTATPAERARFEAY
+15 QTRTATAEELARLEAY
-30 LGTADLP
+30 LAAAPLP
-37 DLPWN
+37 DLPWD
-42 EAEHGDEGA
+42 EAYMGPQA
-51 TQAAIFQRLRQNGVS
+51 AVQAAIWQRLQGS
-66 APTRRRRT
+66 MAPPPARRRLR
-74 PWAALLAFVLVLVA
+74 WASLLALVVVLVA
-88 GIGGYWKWQHRAAP
+88 GLSYLRWQ
-102 AVAQRS
+102 
-108 ARPAAPVV
+108 RPAAPVAARRPAAPAAPAR
-116 LRPGRNQA
+116 LAPGRNQA
-124 VLTLADGRTVLLDQA
+124 LLTLADGRTVLLDQA
-139 HLGVLAQQGGSQVQK
+139 HQGLLAQQGASQVQK
-154 TADGQLIYA
+154 TAAGQLRYATGAPA
-163 AGTLAASQPLLY
+163 AGQPLLY

-208 ALTGA
+208 AFSGD

-220 GEAYFEVAKDARH
+220 GEAYFEVAKDAAH

-240 GTEVTV
+240 GAEVVV
-246 LGTHFDVQAYD
+246 LGTHFDVNAYA

-269 AVRLNLGAQQALLR
+269 AVRLRQGAQQATLR

-298 REVDV
+298 REVDA

-334 DVRCPSTL
+334 DVQYQGTL

-356 AADVLRVLELTGA
+356 ATAVLRMLELTGA